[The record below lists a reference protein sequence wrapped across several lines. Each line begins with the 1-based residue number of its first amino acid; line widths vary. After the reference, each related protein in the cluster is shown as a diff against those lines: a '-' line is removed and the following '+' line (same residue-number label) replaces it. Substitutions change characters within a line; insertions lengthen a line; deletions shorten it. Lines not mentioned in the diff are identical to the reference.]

1 MKKQIKNAINY
12 IIKGIPEYKIETTIA
27 SFDNKDYL
35 KNRVVLITGGSKGI
49 GLSIAKKII
58 NAGGKVIITSRNQD
72 ELNKVQKDLG
82 KNCYA
87 IKHDISNVK
96 DNDFI
101 LTEATKR
108 FGVID
113 SLINN
118 AGISLHENNFMD
130 VTEESFDLNMNIN
143 LKGTYFMT
151 QSFIKYYEKNN
162 IKNGN
167 IIIMCSETA
176 GQPSYRPYGIS
187 KAALA
192 SFTKWLAQNYI
203 LKGIRINAIAPGVT
217 ETAMTNHYTK
227 GKKVNHGA
235 IGKRTLNTDE
245 IAEICAFLLSDASN
259 CISGQIIACNEANVC
274 FEN

>member
-12 IIKGIPEYKIETTIA
+12 IIKGIPEYKIETKIS
-27 SFDNKDYL
+27 SFDNNNYL
-35 KNRVVLITGGSKGI
+35 NDKIVLITGGTKGI

-58 NAGGKVIITSRNQD
+58 NAGGKVIITSRNEN
-72 ELNKVQKDLG
+72 ELNKIQKELG
-82 KNCYA
+82 ENCYA
-87 IKHDISNVK
+87 IKHDISNIK
-96 DNDFI
+96 END
-101 LTEATKR
+101 LMLERATKH

-130 VTEESFDLNMNIN
+130 VTEEKFDLNMNIN

-151 QSFIKYYEKNN
+151 QSFIKYYERHK

-176 GQPSYRPYGIS
+176 GQPSFRPYGLS
-187 KAALA
+187 KAALV
-192 SFTKWLAQNYI
+192 SFTKWLSQNYI

-217 ETAMTNHYTK
+217 ETSMTNHYTK
-227 GKKVNHGA
+227 GNEVNEGA
-235 IGKRTLNTDE
+235 IGKRTLNPNE
-245 IAEICAFLLSDASN
+245 IAEVCAFLLSDASN
-259 CISGQIIACNEANVC
+259 CISGQVIACNEANVC